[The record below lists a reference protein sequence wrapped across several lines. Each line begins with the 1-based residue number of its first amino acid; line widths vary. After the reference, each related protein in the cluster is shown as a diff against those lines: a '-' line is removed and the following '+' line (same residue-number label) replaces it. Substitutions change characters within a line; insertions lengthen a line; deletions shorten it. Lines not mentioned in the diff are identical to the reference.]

1 MQLLLISRDSIET
14 LSSDDILAGN
24 FTWLN
29 SIILVEDIKRWK
41 RDFEIFL
48 IDYYAG
54 DIGSK
59 NNTGT

>member
-29 SIILVEDIKRWK
+29 SIILVEDIIK
-41 RDFEIFL
+41 
-48 IDYYAG
+48 
-54 DIGSK
+54 
-59 NNTGT
+59 